1 MIRFLLMMNKQGTPR
16 ISQYYDAELD
26 GSQRRQ
32 VESDVYRTII
42 ARDSSSSN
50 FCEQQNMS
58 LVYRRYV
65 GLYVVVGI
73 EPGDSEMLALEA
85 IHLFVEIL
93 DRYFGTVRELDIVY
107 HFNAVYAILDE
118 FILAGQVQET
128 NKDVILQR
136 LKRMPQLSAK

>member
-16 ISQYYDAELD
+16 ISQYYDTELD
-26 GSQRRQ
+26 GSQRRK

-42 ARDSSSSN
+42 TRGSSSSN
-50 FCEQQNMS
+50 FCEQADLS
-58 LVYRRYV
+58 FVYRRYV

-73 EPGDSEMLALEA
+73 EPGDSEMLALET

-136 LKRMPQLSAK
+136 IKRMPQLSAK